1 MSRPKFSN
9 YKLASLPPIKL
20 TQLASPGMLPVT
32 DLFERWDWA
41 IDAYRNYLN
50 STFPR
55 STTLT
60 LCAITFLTM
69 AELMRLHY
77 ARYPP
82 EVLQAGSSDIGY
94 RILKIMFSIPVLG
107 VIAIRVIEIF
117 TVSQSIVLTVC
128 LVVISMIPG
137 EILPAVMYVFHRAR
151 NWMNRSE
158 LGEGND
164 MEPAPLPEQ
173 TGLYESR
180 FTSTQTRLRS
190 ILDTMGPAVG
200 DSAVLDLFIKSI
212 VRSTHRRLRNGGPD
226 NTGPEEVPV

>member
-1 MSRPKFSN
+1 
-9 YKLASLPPIKL
+9 
-20 TQLASPGMLPVT
+20 MLPVT

-137 EILPAVMYVFHRAR
+137 EILPAVI
-151 NWMNRSE
+151 SE

-200 DSAVLDLFIKSI
+200 DSAVLDLFIKSVCTVITLVVTPVVVLGQIYQTEGLETCMREVFGNQSKTNWAHRAVKII
-212 VRSTHRRLRNGGPD
+212 VRESDQMVAPHFGT
-226 NTGPEEVPV
+226 